1 MKKPPAAA
9 LNGKNTRWSTRMTH
23 GMTGWEASRL
33 NTKRKRMY
41 PHQCRICGKTY
52 YNSRDSKSQ
61 GTCCKRCSMI
71 YANISRRL
79 KRHPL
84 RDAAALMKHL
94 QLMLKTIDQKM
105 CDRHQMIDLMSS
117 YEWDVLIELC
127 ERDWPF
133 LEGCSEEELDAL
145 AQLVDVAEDLLDL
158 PAQMPP
164 TKMPRDVY
172 REFLDVLY

>member
-1 MKKPPAAA
+1 
-9 LNGKNTRWSTRMTH
+9 
-23 GMTGWEASRL
+23 
-33 NTKRKRMY
+33 
-41 PHQCRICGKTY
+41 
-52 YNSRDSKSQ
+52 
-61 GTCCKRCSMI
+61 MI